1 MSSSSN
7 IVNVTLSDILA
18 TVPVRATPHS
28 AGFDFYSC
36 VDVTVPAFGR
46 VAVSTGV
53 KISWDD
59 PNMYLQLL
67 SRSGLFLRFG
77 LSCEGG
83 VIDQDYNDIIY
94 VLLQNH
100 TVENYDIKVGDRIC
114 QGIFLPKIHV
124 DRLIVSANSP
134 SEMSFALV
142 PDHQILKSSR
152 TGGLGSSGL

>member
-1 MSSSSN
+1 MSSLLN
-7 IVNVTLSDILA
+7 IVNVTLSDVHA
-18 TVPVRATPHS
+18 TVPIRATPHS
-28 AGFDFYSC
+28 AGFDFHSC
-36 VDVTVPAFGR
+36 VNVTIPAFGR

-94 VLLQNH
+94 VLIQNH
-100 TVENYDIKVGDRIC
+100 TVENYDIKIGDRIC
-114 QGIFLPKIHV
+114 QGIFLPKVHI

-134 SEMSFALV
+134 SEMSFALD
-142 PDHQILKSSR
+142 PINHSLESSR
-152 TGGLGSSGL
+152 SGGLGSSGL